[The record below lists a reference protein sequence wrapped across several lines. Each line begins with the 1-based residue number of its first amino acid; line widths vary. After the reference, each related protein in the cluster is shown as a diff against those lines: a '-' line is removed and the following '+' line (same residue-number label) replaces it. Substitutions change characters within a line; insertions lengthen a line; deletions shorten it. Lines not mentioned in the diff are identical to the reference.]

1 MFEKDRANILSI
13 QDSCNKIVVF
23 TAGIF
28 SAEEFYQDQKVFDAV
43 FFIIIGESVG
53 KISEDLKNKYNTVE
67 WNKIKSFRNYFGVDA
82 DEVWQIIDSDIPTL
96 QNSIQEIIQEFDT

>member
-43 FFIIIGESVG
+43 LMNFIIIG
-53 KISEDLKNKYNTVE
+53 
-67 WNKIKSFRNYFGVDA
+67 
-82 DEVWQIIDSDIPTL
+82 
-96 QNSIQEIIQEFDT
+96 